1 MDLDHLSIYAQLGL
15 GLGLGLGAVGWAL
28 YRAACGIGERRRRR
42 RRRATTHR
50 ERP

>member
-1 MDLDHLSIYAQLGL
+1 MELDHLSIYAQLGL

-28 YRAACGIGERRRRR
+28 YRAACGISERRRRR